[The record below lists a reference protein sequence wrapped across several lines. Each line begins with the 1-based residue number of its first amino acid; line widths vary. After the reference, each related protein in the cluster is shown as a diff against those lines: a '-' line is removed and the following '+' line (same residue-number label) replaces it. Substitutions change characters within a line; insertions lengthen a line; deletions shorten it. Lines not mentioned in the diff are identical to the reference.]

1 MKKVLLAVFML
12 PVALQAQ
19 VLVSE
24 NFNTLTV
31 GNVSDNIT
39 GATPGQGD
47 YFFFATNGTAPTT
60 STNAAVT
67 NAQIVSVNAGD
78 LALSLE
84 GPDGDKGSRFM
95 WQDGFPAIWATRTTG
110 NNIIELEVDINP
122 GDGTSTSRNTFG
134 VYIFN
139 AAGDR
144 VLGGFVV
151 RAATRELFLVAYS
164 TPTGNPVGNYNYS
177 LAAAPGIQLPAN
189 TVSRIGVSYN
199 VTTRQVLIKGPGIAA
214 AGVGVLGSST
224 ATDPAEIDFVSFSGN
239 TTAAPNSDSTTMV
252 MDNLVARASSTD
264 TLLNTTEIVSEG
276 SLTVFPNPS
285 TDVFNVNSPSAFTSY
300 TITDINGRVV
310 KTATMESAT
319 QAQINVVDLA
329 PGAYILNV
337 VSENGSA
344 SHKIIKQ

>member
-19 VLVSE
+19 VLLSE

-39 GATPGQGD
+39 GAAPGQGD
-47 YFFFATNGTAPTT
+47 YFFFSSNGTAPTT

-95 WQDGFPAIWATRTTG
+95 WQDGFPAIWATRTSG

-164 TPTGNPVGNYNYS
+164 TPAGNPVGNYNYS

-214 AGVGVLGSST
+214 AGVGVVGSST

-239 TTAAPNSDSTTMV
+239 TTAAPNSESTTMV
-252 MDNLVARASSTD
+252 MDNLVVRASNTD
-264 TLLNTTEIVSEG
+264 TLLNTTEIASEG
-276 SLTVFPNPS
+276 TLTVFPNPS
-285 TDVFNVNSPSAFTSY
+285 SDVFNVNSPSAFTSY

-310 KTATMESAT
+310 KTASMEAAT

-329 PGAYILNV
+329 PGAYILNI

>member
-1 MKKVLLAVFML
+1 
-12 PVALQAQ
+12 
-19 VLVSE
+19 
-24 NFNTLTV
+24 
-31 GNVSDNIT
+31 IT

-47 YFFFATNGTAPTT
+47 YFFFFFFFEAKTT
-60 STNAAVT
+60 STNAGVA
-67 NAQIVSVNAGD
+67 NAQIVSVSAGD

-95 WQDGFPAIWATRTTG
+95 WQDGFPAIWGARTNG

-151 RAATRELFLVAYS
+151 RAATRELLLVAYS
-164 TPTGNPVGNYNYS
+164 TPTGNPVGNYTYN

-239 TTAAPNSDSTTMV
+239 TTAAPNTGSTTMV
-252 MDNLVARASSTD
+252 MDNLVVRASSTD

-300 TITDINGRVV
+300 TIMDINGRIV
-310 KTATMESAT
+310 KTATMEAST
-319 QAQINVVDLA
+319 QTQINVVDLA

-337 VSENGSA
+337 VSENGTA
-344 SHKIIKQ
+344 THKIIKQ